1 MQLNS
6 ASSGLRPRA
15 TARASLR
22 RRLSAECCE
31 TSCERLICVSFAVYR
46 LLLNASRH
54 LRLTCDASTFAECCE
69 ASLPH
74 LPRSSRAFRT
84 SEPSRSLISS
94 TSVLDLKDFINGLRL
109 GNLHDSCDFWKLL
122 QHRVSSRTGHQR
134 SLNGPSCK
142 VFCTFASLAPV
153 VASRQHSF
161 LLRWFLPELWKDQT
175 RSPRAIQ

>member
-1 MQLNS
+1 M
-6 ASSGLRPRA
+6 LRLL
-15 TARASLR
+15 ASL
-22 RRLSAECCE
+22 AMH
-31 TSCERLICVSFAVYR
+31 R
-46 LLLNASRH
+46 LLLNASRL

-74 LPRSSRAFRT
+74 LPRSSRAPRT

-94 TSVLDLKDFINGLRL
+94 TSVLDLNDFINGLRL
-109 GNLHDSCDFWKLL
+109 RNLHDSCDVWKLL
-122 QHRVSSRTGHQR
+122 QHRVSSTTGHQR
-134 SLNGPSCK
+134 SLNGPCCT

-175 RSPRAIQ
+175 GSPRAIQ